1 MERYDRRSFKG
12 IIMPTIERRAA
23 DKNKNMVTISVRMT
37 TEDHILLTREADKE
51 MRSLSNLLLVLAK
64 RGIKRAK
71 E

>member
-1 MERYDRRSFKG
+1 
-12 IIMPTIERRAA
+12 MPTIERRAA